1 MTTQVPDTR
10 PGNYY
15 VTVRDGGRTGLL
27 AGPFVNDHA
36 AALAMVDA
44 AMKVACELHA
54 PGYFFSYGT
63 ARMPSDVF
71 RPGTVNAWLVLPPT
85 ADDVE
90 RLT

>member
-36 AALAMVDA
+36 AALAAVDA

-54 PGYFFSYGT
+54 PGHFFSYGT
-63 ARMPSDVF
+63 ARMPNDFS
-71 RPGTVNAWLVLPPT
+71 RPGTVNAWLVLPPLPET
-85 ADDVE
+85 GEA
-90 RLT
+90 